1 MPNELHIA
9 LQKHYAGED
18 GLIETRLDGYVIDVL
33 RDDVVYEIQT
43 RSFSAISAKLA
54 HLAKRRRV
62 VLVYPL
68 PASRSIVRLDA
79 ATGEELSTRRSPKRW
94 KLVEVFREMPHVAR
108 HFPKTGLELEVAW
121 TIEREL
127 RSDDGQGSWRRKGVS
142 LKGREL
148 VEVVK
153 TERFAKP
160 ADFLALL
167 PPELPTEFTVADLAQ
182 AAGIGRWL
190 AGKMAY
196 SLRLIGTIR
205 QTGKRGNAFV
215 YECTGKRKRHRR
227 PGPHGS

>member
-9 LQKHYAGED
+9 LQKHYAGDD

-43 RSFSAISAKLA
+43 RNFPAISAKLA
-54 HLAKRRRV
+54 RLAKKRRV

-68 PASRSIVRLDA
+68 PERRFIVRLDA

-94 KLVEVFREMPHVAR
+94 KLIEVFREMPHIAR
-108 HFPKTGLELEVAW
+108 HFAKTGLELEVAW
-121 TIEREL
+121 TVEREL

-153 TERFAKP
+153 TERFAQP
-160 ADFLALL
+160 ADFLTLL
-167 PPELPTEFTVADLAQ
+167 PPDLPAEFTVADLAQ
-182 AAGIGRWL
+182 SAGIGRWL

-196 SLRLIGTIR
+196 SLRHIGTIR
-205 QTGKRGNAFV
+205 QIGKRGNAFV
-215 YECTGKRKRHRR
+215 YERASKRRR
-227 PGPHGS
+227 TRKK